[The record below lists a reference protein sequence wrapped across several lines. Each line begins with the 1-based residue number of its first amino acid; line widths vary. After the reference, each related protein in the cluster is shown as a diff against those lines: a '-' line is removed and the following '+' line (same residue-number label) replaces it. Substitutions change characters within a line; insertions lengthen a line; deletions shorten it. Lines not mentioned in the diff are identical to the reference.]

1 MKPKKNLFKIIL
13 NIFVVIILLVIV
25 SGVLGYLWYNKNIS
39 KAVSNKTEMVVINI
53 ESGTSSQEVGE
64 LLKENGL
71 INNILVWQ
79 IYVKLNKPVIL
90 ADKYDIP
97 LNLSLKQ
104 IVEVLKVGQ
113 KDVEV
118 SVTIPEGLRF
128 DEVESILDE
137 KLTDFTNGSFSK
149 TEFDELVTSPDS
161 FLSESEVGQYILNIK
176 PVGNSLEGF
185 LFPDTYSFA
194 KDADTKF
201 VLTTLLANFKK
212 KTEGLVINNGLS
224 FYENLTL
231 ASIVERESSEDNF
244 QGVAGVFL
252 TRLEI
257 GEKLGSDITV
267 LYILK
272 RWKPEPT
279 YYELLIDSPF
289 NTRLNYGF
297 PPTPVGNPGLKVVS
311 DTATALPGNDL
322 FFIADEAGNMYYGE
336 TMADHEYNIC
346 RYITMECL

>member
-1 MKPKKNLFKIIL
+1 MKPKKSIFKIIL
-13 NIFVVIILLVIV
+13 NVFILITLLVIV
-25 SGVLGYLWYNKNIS
+25 SVVLGYIWYNKGIS
-39 KAVSNKTEMVVINI
+39 ESLSNRTDTVVINI
-53 ESGTSSQEVGE
+53 ESGTSSQQVGE

-71 INNILVWQ
+71 IKNLLVWQ
-79 IYVKLNKPVIL
+79 IYIKLNKPVIL

-97 LNLSLKQ
+97 SNLSLKQ
-104 IVEVLKVGQ
+104 IVEILVVGQ
-113 KDVEV
+113 KDEEV

-128 DEVESILDE
+128 DEIETILDG
-137 KLTDFTNGSFSK
+137 KLSGFTKGGFSK
-149 TEFDELVTSPDS
+149 TEFDQIVNSPDE

-185 LFPDTYSFA
+185 LFPDTYTF
-194 KDADTKF
+194 TKEANARF
-201 VLTTLLANFKK
+201 VLTTLLSNFKK
-212 KTEGLVINNGLS
+212 KTESITISNGLS

-231 ASIVERESSEDNF
+231 ASIVERESSEENF
-244 QGVAGVFL
+244 KGVAGVFL

-279 YYELLIDSPF
+279 YDELLIDSPF

-311 DTATALPGNDL
+311 DTAIAHPGNDL

-336 TMADHEYNIC
+336 SMADHEYNIC